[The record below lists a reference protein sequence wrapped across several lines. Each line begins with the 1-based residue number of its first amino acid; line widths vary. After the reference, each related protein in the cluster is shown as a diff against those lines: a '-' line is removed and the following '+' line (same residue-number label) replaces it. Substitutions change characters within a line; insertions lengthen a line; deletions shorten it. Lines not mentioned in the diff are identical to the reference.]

1 MSSPARAAR
10 LPRNERHEHLLDV
23 AADLV
28 VERGIDGVTMEGV
41 AAAAGVSKGLG
52 YAYFANSSELLLA
65 LLRRE
70 SAKLG
75 SRILGAMGDA
85 TTFEE
90 KLRAA
95 IHEWFSVVE
104 EDGVLFA
111 RLLQGT
117 WHDGPHVDEWN
128 DYLKKRDRF
137 WAVLA
142 EEELGVDRQH
152 GEIATAILMAGLQ
165 GIVQR
170 WSQCGDDPEL
180 LEDVFMKIAVAG
192 LENLRT

>member
-10 LPRNERHEHLLDV
+10 LPRNERREHLLDV

-28 VERGIDGVTMEGV
+28 VERGIDSVTMEGV

-70 SAKLG
+70 SNRLG
-75 SRILGAMGDA
+75 SRIVGAMAGA
-85 TTFEE
+85 TTFED
-90 KLRAA
+90 KLRSA

-104 EDGVLFA
+104 ESGVLFA
-111 RLLQGT
+111 RLLQAT
-117 WHDGPHVDEWN
+117 WYEGPHVEEWN
-128 DYLKKRDRF
+128 AYLKQRDRF

-142 EEELGVDRQH
+142 EEELGVPRQH
-152 GEIATAILMAGLQ
+152 GEVATAILMAGLQ

-170 WSQCGDDPEL
+170 WSQSGDDPEM

-192 LENLRT
+192 LENLRP